1 MMTGQFLRVVQLWQ
15 QMTGRSILGKMFG
28 AATTIALVTLFV
40 KVLAVGKEFAVAWQL
55 GTGDSID
62 AFLIAFLIP
71 SFLINVVANSLNAA
85 LIPTYIQVREQQGS
99 GAAGRL
105 LAGSMVVSLGVLGLV
120 MVMVAGLAPLYLPK
134 LAPGF
139 GPEKLHLTL
148 KLLWVMVPLIG
159 ISGLSVLLGAV
170 LNAGERFG
178 LVALAP
184 SLTSIAI
191 VGLLLGWPTLQGFA
205 LALGL
210 LVGAVLELGLI
221 GWSLRQRQLAM
232 LPRWTGWSPELR
244 QVVGQFLPVMAGAC
258 VFSSSELIDQSMAS
272 HLPAGSVA
280 VLGYGNKMI
289 SLPMTLLS
297 TAIGT
302 AVMPYFAQLAAQRR
316 WPEIRQ
322 LLRRMLPWMFG
333 LGAVLASGL
342 AVFAVPIVRLLFE
355 HGAFGPEDTALV
367 ARVQAGFAL
376 QIPFHICGIVIVRLL
391 SAIQANQVVFYG
403 SFISITINFLLNLL
417 FMHWFGVSGIALST
431 SCVYIMSAAYLLWS
445 WRRIS
450 QRYSHDDGS
459 K

>member
-1 MMTGQFLRVVQLWQ
+1 MTGQFLRVVQVWQ
-15 QMTGRSILGKMFG
+15 QITGRSTLGKMFG
-28 AATTIALVTLFV
+28 AATIIALVTLFV
-40 KVLAVGKEFAVAWQL
+40 KALAVGKEFAVAWQL

-85 LIPTYIQVREQQGS
+85 LIPTYIQVREQQGP

-105 LAGSMVVSLGVLGLV
+105 LAGSMVVSLGVLSLV
-120 MVMVAGLAPLYLPK
+120 MVMVAGLAPFYLPK

-139 GPEKLHLTL
+139 GPEKLQLTL
-148 KLLWVMVPLIG
+148 QLLRVMVPLIA
-159 ISGLSVLLGAV
+159 ISGLSVLWGAV
-170 LNAGERFG
+170 LNAGERFA

-184 SLTSIAI
+184 SLTSITI
-191 VGLLLGWPTLQGFA
+191 VGLLLAWPRLQGFA

-221 GWSLRQRQLAM
+221 GWSLGRRRLAV

-280 VLGYGNKMI
+280 ALGYGNKMI

-302 AVMPYFAQLAAQRR
+302 AVMPYFAQLVAQGR
-316 WPEIRQ
+316 WGEIRQ
-322 LLRRMLPWMFG
+322 LLWRMLPWMF
-333 LGAVLASGL
+333 LTCSGL
-342 AVFAVPIVRLLFE
+342 AAGLAIFAVPIVRLLFE
-355 HGAFGPEDTALV
+355 HGAFGPEDTILV

-376 QIPFHICGIVIVRLL
+376 QIPFHICAIVIVRLL
-391 SAIQANQVVFYG
+391 SAMKENQVVFYG
-403 SFISITINFLLNLL
+403 SFISITLNFLMNLL

-431 SCVYIMSAAYLLWS
+431 SCVYIMSAIYLLWS

-450 QRYSHDDGS
+450 QRYSHDDES